1 MQQGKEVKL
10 DMTLRRCNLLFQ
22 LPQMSHG
29 AGQAGSLGCAFGGPV
44 LRKERAVSSSR
55 WRPSNLAYVKK
66 LQKHLLFLKAA
77 VLEGPT
83 IKPHVKYLEKQLRH

>member
-1 MQQGKEVKL
+1 M
-10 DMTLRRCNLLFQ
+10 
-22 LPQMSHG
+22 
-29 AGQAGSLGCAFGGPV
+29 